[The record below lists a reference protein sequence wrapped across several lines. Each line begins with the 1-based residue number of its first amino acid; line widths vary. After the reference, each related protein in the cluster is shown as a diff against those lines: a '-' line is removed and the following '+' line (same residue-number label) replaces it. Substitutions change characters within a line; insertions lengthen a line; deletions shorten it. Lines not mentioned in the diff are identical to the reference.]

1 MKLFWKWMEKK
12 GYADLRDYIN
22 NEYYIINKNKNSGVA
37 LKPEKQMLIGYMM
50 EYILYKN
57 NQAEWI
63 YTGKNI
69 DDVYDILI
77 KEVKNINENT

>member
-50 EYILYKN
+50 EYIICKN
-57 NQAEWI
+57 N
-63 YTGKNI
+63 
-69 DDVYDILI
+69 
-77 KEVKNINENT
+77 KEKESTFQGTSRNNCKRLFLSYR